1 MDSYKKLKI
10 IWNNNCKNTEYKS
23 LSIWN
28 DYLVVSSKFSHKIS
42 LFNKNNGSFIK
53 KLRTNKKFRFDEDP
67 QEEIVINNYLFITDS
82 KQSKCSI
89 FDLENNHI
97 ISVFGFKN
105 LKNPKYLSGYFS
117 NQLYILHVFDYD
129 TNNIIEF
136 KLDIINNEINKLKSS
151 ILCKLEYTKLDKI
164 YIDYDM
170 NQILASSYTDSK
182 LLIFNFNGVKINELN
197 IDVENMASYN
207 QYYLFTDKS
216 KDSNMLH
223 LYDKN
228 NLSYVSSYYSNKCRY
243 INDIISKDKDIFIID
258 NRCSIL
264 KIELDDIMNTK
275 LSFNNLIIFGTLSY
289 LFFNL
294 LK

>member
-1 MDSYKKLKI
+1 MDNYKKLKI
-10 IWNNNCKNTEYKS
+10 IWNSNCKNTEYKS
-23 LSIWN
+23 LSIWK
-28 DYLVVSSKFSHKIS
+28 DYLVVSSKFSHKIK
-42 LFNKNNGSFIK
+42 LFNKNNGNYVK
-53 KLRTNKKFRFDEDP
+53 ELRTNKKFRFDEDP
-67 QEEIVINNYLFITDS
+67 QEEIVISNYLFIIDS

-89 FDLENNHI
+89 FDLEKNHV

-105 LKNPKYLSGYFS
+105 LKNPKYLSGYFQ
-117 NQLYILHVFDYD
+117 NQIYILHIFDYN

-136 KLDIINNEINKLKSS
+136 KLNINNNEINNLKSS

-197 IDVENMASYN
+197 IHVENMASYN
-207 QYYLFTDKS
+207 EYYLFTDKS

-223 LYDKN
+223 LYNKN
-228 NLSYVSSYYSNKCRY
+228 SLSYISSHYSKHSRY
-243 INDIISKDKDIFIID
+243 INNIISKDNDLFIID

-264 KIELDDIMNTK
+264 KIELDNVIDTK
-275 LSFNNLIIFGTLSY
+275 LSVNNLIIFGTLSY
-289 LFFNL
+289 LL
-294 LK
+294 LKLLK